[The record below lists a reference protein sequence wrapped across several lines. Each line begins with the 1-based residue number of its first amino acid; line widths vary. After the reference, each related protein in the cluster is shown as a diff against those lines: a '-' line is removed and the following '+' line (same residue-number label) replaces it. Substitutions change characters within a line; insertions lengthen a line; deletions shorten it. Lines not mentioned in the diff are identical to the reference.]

1 MTEFIIN
8 IIKIYIIKDLETLGL
23 FFIYLYI

>member
-8 IIKIYIIKDLETLGL
+8 IIKIYIIKDLENLGL

>member
-8 IIKIYIIKDLETLGL
+8 IIKIYIKKDLETLGL